1 MESQRIMRVW
11 NVTEQMGFLCLSV
24 RHLAI
29 ICKESVE
36 ELILNTWDVSLICF
50 LRALEFD
57 WN

>member
-36 ELILNTWDVSLICF
+36 ELILNTWDVCNMLFICF
-50 LRALEFD
+50 
-57 WN
+57 WI